1 MTAKVELGSIS
12 TGTLRNEDL
21 LPAFRNELHN
31 LSDGQHPLVELFDRT
46 VETEPWLDWYSV
58 DIRLADIAPEDQEYA
73 SELVND
79 LMDALNEYAPPHTY
93 FGAHE
98 GDGADFG
105 FWPDMESFDG
115 CEIVGNHTN
124 EEITIDVDCMLLIE
138 KNDHGNMTVSTVG
151 AGEEIWS
158 VV

>member
-1 MTAKVELGSIS
+1 MAAKIELGTLIH
-12 TGTLRNEDL
+12 GTLRNEDL

-79 LMDALNEYAPPHTY
+79 LMDALNEYAPDGCY
-93 FGAHE
+93 FGSIE
-98 GDGADFG
+98 GDGSDFG
-105 FWPDMESFDG
+105 FWADEEDDEDIATGKCNQCDSATINGVYCHEQG
-115 CEIVGNHTN
+115 CPN
-124 EEITIDVDCMLLIE
+124 
-138 KNDHGNMTVSTVG
+138 S
-151 AGEEIWS
+151 
-158 VV
+158 

>member
-1 MTAKVELGSIS
+1 MPAKIELGTLIH
-12 TGTLRNEDL
+12 GTLRNEDL

-79 LMDALNEYAPPHTY
+79 LMDALNEYAPDGCY
-93 FGAHE
+93 FGSIE
-98 GDGADFG
+98 GDGSDFG
-105 FWPDMESFDG
+105 FWADEEDDEDIATGKCNQCDSATINGVYCHEQG
-115 CEIVGNHTN
+115 CPN
-124 EEITIDVDCMLLIE
+124 
-138 KNDHGNMTVSTVG
+138 S
-151 AGEEIWS
+151 
-158 VV
+158 

>member
-1 MTAKVELGSIS
+1 MPANIELGTLIH
-12 TGTLRNEDL
+12 GTLRNEDL

-79 LMDALNEYAPPHTY
+79 LMDALNEYAPTGYY
-93 FGAHE
+93 FGSIE
-98 GDGADFG
+98 GDGSDFG
-105 FWPDMESFDG
+105 FWADEEDDEDIATGKCNQCDSATINGVYCHEQG
-115 CEIVGNHTN
+115 CPN
-124 EEITIDVDCMLLIE
+124 
-138 KNDHGNMTVSTVG
+138 S
-151 AGEEIWS
+151 
-158 VV
+158 